1 MKLGTISKLLL
12 VAALCPSP
20 VALAQCEN
28 NITLVPLDSQGAA
41 SKSREF
47 VRFKYSLS
55 SSDSLLLWAHEDKGT
70 TLGPYDTGFS
80 VVRNGRELQ
89 RTTLKGLPEMRGEDS
104 DFAESFFSLALA
116 RTCGK
121 EGPIFFL
128 TMQYEGDITSPA
140 LIFVLVPS
148 DRGYRVSTLPMLSG
162 GVVEVSMN
170 DPTRIKT
177 WDNLHEGACEAC
189 ETAYEITEYH
199 IEGAEPTC
207 TRRYRSKHLYS
218 SDNAMFDGR
227 RRIRFIP

>member
-89 RTTLKGLPEMRGEDS
+89 RTTLKGLPEMRGEELGLCREFL
-104 DFAESFFSLALA
+104 FARL
-116 RTCGK
+116 
-121 EGPIFFL
+121 GP
-128 TMQYEGDITSPA
+128 
-140 LIFVLVPS
+140 
-148 DRGYRVSTLPMLSG
+148 
-162 GVVEVSMN
+162 
-170 DPTRIKT
+170 
-177 WDNLHEGACEAC
+177 NLRERRSHLLFDHA
-189 ETAYEITEYH
+189 IR
-199 IEGAEPTC
+199 
-207 TRRYRSKHLYS
+207 RRYNESGTYLC
-218 SDNAMFDGR
+218 ACAV
-227 RRIRFIP
+227 